1 MFLYQLLKYF
11 PGTLEAIITS
21 VVMIGGFLALLLLPF
36 IDKNTEK
43 KPHKRP
49 IAMVAMI
56 FTILAISFLTII
68 GLTS

>member
-21 VVMIGGFLALLLLPF
+21 VVMIGGFLVLLLLPF

-49 IAMVAMI
+49 IAMTVII
-56 FTILAISFLTII
+56 FAILAIIVLTII
-68 GLTS
+68 GLKS